1 MYKSTL
7 NIALY
12 ILICYAS
19 TIQLFYS
26 IMSEK
31 FEIMWVD
38 YKGIKYYYRCLVIQ
52 HLHTLC
58 SLKYSKAHKR
68 YYDEDITHTQKG
80 KLYIS

>member
-31 FEIMWVD
+31 VEIMWVN
-38 YKGIKYYYRCLVIQ
+38 YKGIKY
-52 HLHTLC
+52 
-58 SLKYSKAHKR
+58 
-68 YYDEDITHTQKG
+68 
-80 KLYIS
+80 